1 MERRTEL
8 DSQRI
13 IGKWKIALVNY
24 WIFMNL
30 INLETLECHTAE
42 VLFSEISDREVEIV
56 IEKAETFI

>member
-1 MERRTEL
+1 
-8 DSQRI
+8 
-13 IGKWKIALVNY
+13 
-24 WIFMNL
+24 MNL